1 MFGDRGEQAAAR
13 FLRRKGMRIILRNY
27 RTPRGEIDLV
37 ARDGETLVFVEVKS
51 RRKGSPVEAVTAQ
64 KQKRIATAA
73 LIFLKKHHL
82 LEHNVRWRFD
92 IVAVLW
98 PEEQRHPDIQ
108 HFPNAFAT
116 TGQGQMFS

>member
-1 MFGDRGEQAAAR
+1 MFGERGEQAAAR

-51 RRKGSPVEAVTAQ
+51 RRKGTPVEAVTAQ
-64 KQKRIATAA
+64 KQKRIANAA

-82 LEHNVRWRFD
+82 LEQNVRWRFD
-92 IVAVLW
+92 IVAVVW

-116 TGQGQMFS
+116 TGQGQMFL